1 MMIDFDFS
9 EWLITELEKRKMSI
23 YELAKKTGL
32 SYVTIRYYI
41 QEKRKPTLGT
51 LEVILKQFG
60 KKVQIVDK

>member
-1 MMIDFDFS
+1 
-9 EWLITELEKRKMSI
+9 MSI